1 MPLSHRTWLP
11 IYLIREW
18 TLPSNHNRPC
28 LRQLA
33 ILLLLMTPCN
43 ANNFVLSGWF
53 RSEGNHI
60 LTLTHKKMIFRIP
73 LKIRRWHICNLVHNV
88 DLVQLEIS
96 ICAISNL
103 QSCIHSSSLGIMD
116 ALRISLG
123 SRYFAHLSRPFLEKN
138 NVLIKETITCIS
150 IKTAIVVSYT
160 SDNILVPCL
169 YSRTY
174 DKEMFKMLDPKM

>member
-11 IYLIREW
+11 IYLDREW
-18 TLPSNHNRPC
+18 ILPSNHNRLCP
-28 LRQLA
+28 RQKA

-53 RSEGNHI
+53 RNKGNHI
-60 LTLTHKKMIFRIP
+60 ATPTQKKMIFRIP

-123 SRYFAHLSRPFLEKN
+123 ILLIWAGGHFWSKKLY
-138 NVLIKETITCIS
+138 IKETITYIS
-150 IKTAIVVSYT
+150 IKTAIVVSCT
-160 SDNILVPCL
+160 HDNLLVLAL

-174 DKEMFKMLDPKM
+174 DKEMF